1 MFEKYTE
8 EARRVI
14 FFARYDAMQF
24 GASEIRSEHLLMGL
38 IREDKELIN
47 KVFKGSKNLIDLDYV
62 HKEVEIRIGK
72 LREATHD
79 TYDLQLSLEL
89 KKILACASQEYERL
103 ESEYLS
109 TEHLLLGILGIE
121 ETCVASEI
129 LRGEGLSFDSV
140 RDSVEHSIKDELI
153 NDSVVE
159 QVSDIKDKFEN
170 VGMFRGIKK
179 ELLVSVVGLLII
191 ALILYILAPTKAE
204 LDALEEKYNLY
215 PLRIYMLGTVLVQW
229 LFFEANTLKVK
240 VLSLLMQILMVVG
253 IVSFNYC
260 VELWQRGLVN
270 SLGLFWIWAAVWI
283 PFYLCY
289 RILIPIIEKV
299 NNENV
304 LE

>member
-14 FFARYDAMQF
+14 FFARYEASQF
-24 GASEIRSEHLLMGL
+24 GASEIKSEHLLMGL

-47 KVFKGSKNLIDLDYV
+47 KVFKGSENLIDLDYV
-62 HKEVEIRIGK
+62 HKEVEMGTGK
-72 LREATHD
+72 LKEAIDD

-89 KKILACASQEYERL
+89 KKILACASKERERL

-140 RDSVEHSIKDELI
+140 RDRVEHSIKDELI

-191 ALILYILAPTKAE
+191 ALILYILVPTKAE
-204 LDALEEKYNLY
+204 LDVFEEKYTLY
-215 PLRIYMLGTVLVQW
+215 PLGIYILGTVLVQC

-260 VELWQRGLVN
+260 GELWQSGLVN
-270 SLGLFWIWAAVWI
+270 SLGLLWIWAAVWI

-289 RILIPIIEKV
+289 RVLIPILEKV